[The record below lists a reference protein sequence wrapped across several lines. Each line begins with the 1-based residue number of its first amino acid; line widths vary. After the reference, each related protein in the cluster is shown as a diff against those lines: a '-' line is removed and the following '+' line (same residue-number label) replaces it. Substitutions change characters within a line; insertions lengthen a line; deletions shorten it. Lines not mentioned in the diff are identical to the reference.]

1 MFLLLNKSNQKTK
14 KYTAIF
20 YNSETE
26 KKIKTVH
33 FGAKGMG
40 DYLIY
45 NKEDSKEVADLRK
58 ALYIKRNMKRQSE
71 LWNSNP
77 MSPAALSRWLL
88 WNLPTLK
95 ESVDDYI
102 NRFDTIDKV
111 IINKKIV

>member
-1 MFLLLNKSNQKTK
+1 MFVLLNKSTLKSK
-14 KYTAIF
+14 KYSAIF

-26 KKIKTVH
+26 KKIKTVQ

-45 NKEDSKEVADLRK
+45 AENNSQEVADLRK
-58 ALYIKRNMKRQSE
+58 ALYIKRNEKRQSE

-88 WNLPTLK
+88 WNLPNMK
-95 ESVDDYI
+95 DSVDDYI

-111 IINKKIV
+111 IINKNIV

>member
-1 MFLLLNKSNQKTK
+1 
-14 KYTAIF
+14 
-20 YNSETE
+20 
-26 KKIKTVH
+26 
-33 FGAKGMG
+33 
-40 DYLIY
+40 
-45 NKEDSKEVADLRK
+45 
-58 ALYIKRNMKRQSE
+58 
-71 LWNSNP
+71 

>member
-14 KYTAIF
+14 NIPLFFIILKLKRKLRLYI
-20 YNSETE
+20 S
-26 KKIKTVH
+26 
-33 FGAKGMG
+33 GAKGMG

-45 NKEDSKEVADLRK
+45 NKEDSKVADLRK